1 MSLNNE
7 KILGNCYGTKKE
19 KKLGEKSEAMHVPL
33 AVSVQPASVYPP
45 LISQSLLRQAV
56 LILLADLLPC
66 LADQLRI
73 TRRGSA

>member
-1 MSLNNE
+1 
-7 KILGNCYGTKKE
+7 
-19 KKLGEKSEAMHVPL
+19 MHVPL

-45 LISQSLLRQAV
+45 LISQSLLQQAV